1 MALLRFNVRCRIFSF
16 GIISAIIMAFIGIPI
31 HPSIE
36 LYASPNNINDQ
47 SRTDNNADSKSIA
60 KIEDVIV
67 RIKPVEGWKRGSLAT
82 VQDTSKSTIDESKI
96 VVPSGWN
103 MTEKSG
109 KTILTPKYISSQEH
123 VFAAMV
129 ISAYPSE
136 YPTINSSANI
146 AIEMYKN
153 ELKDFSLTSIKTTTM
168 GNEPAVILNF
178 NYLDDELGNT
188 TVIETGT
195 IHGDNEFLVQYFASD
210 KIFSENIPLF
220 MNVVRSISFK
230 S

>member
-1 MALLRFNVRCRIFSF
+1 MSYRIHSF
-16 GIISAIIMAFIGIPI
+16 IIISIVILAFLAMPI
-31 HPSIE
+31 HSYTE
-36 LYASPNNINDQ
+36 LYATLNSINDD
-47 SRTDNNADSKSIA
+47 SRTDNNAGSKSMA
-60 KIEDVIV
+60 NMQDVIV

-82 VQDTSKSTIDESKI
+82 VQDTSISIIDESKI

-103 MTEKSG
+103 ITEKSG
-109 KTILTPKYISSQEH
+109 KIILTPKYTSTQER
-123 VFAAMV
+123 VFAAIV
-129 ISAYPSE
+129 ISSYPSE

-153 ELKDFSLTSIKTTTM
+153 ELEDFSLTSIKTTTM
-168 GNEPAVILNF
+168 GNEPAIILNF

-195 IHGDNEFLVQYFASD
+195 IHRDNEFLVQYLASD